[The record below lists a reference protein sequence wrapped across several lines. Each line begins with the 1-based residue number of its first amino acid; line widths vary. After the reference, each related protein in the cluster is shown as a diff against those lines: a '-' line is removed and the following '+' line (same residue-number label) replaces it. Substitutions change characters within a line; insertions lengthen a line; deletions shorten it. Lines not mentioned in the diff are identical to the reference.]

1 MIKSRLRARAKK
13 MIKSNAQ
20 EQEQEEVDLKEAAFV
35 LIKTKIEQSQHINHN
50 IKSIR
55 AKSNIHQ
62 VLYLLNIN
70 QHHESQFI
78 RIRCLFS
85 PYCCY
90 FHHYR
95 YCCWQGKFIHIFRII
110 IISIDWLTVSILI
123 LTDSQYYDKLW
134 YVPTDDHL
142 LLILYSLTLT
152 IINHSSANFAAA
164 LLPSMMILPSW
175 KIPCSLRR
183 RVGVLLTLCLRT
195 KVAVQVMDGRVTL
208 GMIMICTCTRHFMI
222 AKRNALMLEACV
234 MGTSMTIGVINARCG
249 RSSLIN
255 TGWNTFMA
263 WTATSKPPTSKQWS
277 WKNRRRWLLYSSDD
291 LLCLIENV
299 LVWIDRDVRDKLENL
314 LAKIIFL
321 EGMVSLSLS
330 IAKDVSSITWGFAH
344 TYKK

>member
-1 MIKSRLRARAKK
+1 MICTYWWS
-13 MIKSNAQ
+13 
-20 EQEQEEVDLKEAAFV
+20 
-35 LIKTKIEQSQHINHN
+35 
-50 IKSIR
+50 
-55 AKSNIHQ
+55 
-62 VLYLLNIN
+62 
-70 QHHESQFI
+70 
-78 RIRCLFS
+78 
-85 PYCCY
+85 
-90 FHHYR
+90 
-95 YCCWQGKFIHIFRII
+95 
-110 IISIDWLTVSILI
+110 
-123 LTDSQYYDKLW
+123 
-134 YVPTDDHL
+134 
-142 LLILYSLTLT
+142 SLTHTLLFNSYH

-183 RVGVLLTLCLRT
+183 RVLLTLCLRT

-234 MGTSMTIGVINARCG
+234 MDTSMTIGVINARCG

-277 WKNRRRWLLYSSDD
+277 WKNRRRWLYSSDD
-291 LLCLIENV
+291 LLSYIENV
-299 LVWIDRDVRDKLENL
+299 LVWIDRDVRDKLGNL

-344 TYKK
+344 DVHTRSKDFIHHSRPRCWRSLLINKSLRYSVHSCQLLIPNIAQITASSDVCRCATSSMVM